1 MESGIV
7 REPLYQ
13 VWAIERKTNQLVPIR
28 YFPRI
33 RQQVAEEYASLV
45 NKMVKEGKES
55 NYADA
60 RALLHIEIP
69 QPDQTL
75 ET

>member
-13 VWAIERKTNQLVPIR
+13 VWAIERKTNQLVPMR
-28 YFPRI
+28 NFPRI
-33 RQQVAEEYASLV
+33 KQQIADEWAALV
-45 NKMVKEGKES
+45 NKYVKEGKER

-60 RALLHIEIP
+60 RALLHIEIST
-69 QPDQTL
+69 D
-75 ET
+75 

>member
-1 MESGIV
+1 MEPNVV

-13 VWAIERKTNQLVPIR
+13 VWAVERKTNQLVPMR
-28 YFPRI
+28 NFPRI
-33 RQQVAEEYASLV
+33 KQQVADEWASLV
-45 NKMVKEGKES
+45 NKMVSEGKER

-69 QPDQTL
+69 TG
-75 ET
+75 